1 MQKHDAKVY
10 RWSDL
15 APDAPMAKLTRQR
28 IIGER
33 MMISNVVLEAGCS
46 VPTHAHENEQISCV
60 MSGRIRFGIGA
71 EGTASRREV
80 TLGAGEVLVIGSN
93 VPHSAVALEATRV
106 LDLFSPPSATTGID
120 RGAASQG

>member
-1 MQKHDAKVY
+1 MSVHDATVF

-15 APDAPMAKLTRQR
+15 PHDSPMPMLRRQR

-33 MMISNVVLEAGCS
+33 MMISNVHIDAGCS

-60 MSGRIRFGIGA
+60 VSGRVRFGIGEVDSPA
-71 EGTASRREV
+71 RREV
-80 TLGAGEVLVIGSN
+80 ILGPGEVLLIPAN
-93 VPHSAVALEATRV
+93 VPHSAVALEATQV

-120 RGAASQG
+120 RRG